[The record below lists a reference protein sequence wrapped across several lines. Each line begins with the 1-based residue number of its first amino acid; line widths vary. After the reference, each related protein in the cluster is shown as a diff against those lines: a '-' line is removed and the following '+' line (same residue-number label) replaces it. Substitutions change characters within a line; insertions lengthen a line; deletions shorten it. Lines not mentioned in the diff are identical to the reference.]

1 MSHERSVPLL
11 TVLVF
16 RPSTGCRQYPF
27 ATIQELE
34 DWTARMPQRGEQLR
48 VQLWAD
54 RQKVAEGCMPGILA
68 ATFAREILIKQ
79 AA

>member
-1 MSHERSVPLL
+1 MTERSAPLL

-34 DWTARMPQRGEQLR
+34 DWTARLPQRGEQLR
-48 VQLWAD
+48 VQVYQESA
-54 RQKVAEGCMPGILA
+54 KIAEGFMPGILA
-68 ATFAREILIKQ
+68 VTFAREMLTRQ